1 MGEGN
6 PSREGAIVTLETFS
20 WLTALLSMAGVVL
33 NIRRHRACFAIW
45 TVTNAA
51 WAVIDAHAGIYS
63 QSCLHATYVVL
74 AVYGWFSW
82 KGTK

>member
-1 MGEGN
+1 MGEKNQVRKG
-6 PSREGAIVTLETFS
+6 SIVTLEIFA
-20 WLTALLSMAGVVL
+20 WLTALLSLAGVIL

-51 WAVIDAHAGIYS
+51 WAGIDAHAGIYS
-63 QSCLHATYVVL
+63 QSCLHATYVAL